1 MTYTLLVYT
10 IIETPLFTE
19 QSRAIWTE
27 SEREDFCVWLS
38 KNPLSGAVVS
48 GSGGC
53 RKVRWKRPGMGKRGG
68 ARVIH
73 YNQLDNG
80 VIYLLVIYTKAER
93 GSIPAH
99 ILKVIREMLADG

>member
-1 MTYTLLVYT
+1 MYT

-19 QSRAIWTE
+19 QASAVWTE
-27 SEREDFCVWLS
+27 SERQEFCVWLAN
-38 KNPLSGAVVS
+38 NPLSGAVVS

-53 RKVRWKRPGMGKRGG
+53 RKVRWKRQGMGKRGG

-80 VIYLLVIYTKAER
+80 VIYLLVIYAKAER
-93 GSIPAH
+93 GAIPAH
-99 ILKVIREMLADG
+99 VLNQIREMLIDG